1 MRLLIGT
8 NISSIC
14 YTRKMTKSNEV
25 TKEVTQVPEQDDN
38 SDIDINIIIETFQE
52 KINNLMTELIIKEA
66 RIKQQAIIIQQLKR
80 TNVT

>member
-1 MRLLIGT
+1 MA
-8 NISSIC
+8 
-14 YTRKMTKSNEV
+14 KSNEV

-38 SDIDINIIIETFQE
+38 SDIDINIIIQTFQE

-66 RIKQQAIIIQQLKR
+66 RIKQQAIIIQKLKR

>member
-1 MRLLIGT
+1 MA
-8 NISSIC
+8 
-14 YTRKMTKSNEV
+14 KSNEV

-38 SDIDINIIIETFQE
+38 SDIDINIIIQTFQE

>member
-1 MRLLIGT
+1 MA
-8 NISSIC
+8 
-14 YTRKMTKSNEV
+14 KSNEV
-25 TKEVTQVPEQDDN
+25 TKEVTQIPEQDDN
-38 SDIDINIIIETFQE
+38 SDIDINIIIQTFQE

>member
-1 MRLLIGT
+1 MA
-8 NISSIC
+8 
-14 YTRKMTKSNEV
+14 KSNEV
-25 TKEVTQVPEQDDN
+25 AKEVTQIPEQDDN
-38 SDIDINIIIETFQE
+38 SDIDINIIIQTFQE

>member
-1 MRLLIGT
+1 MA
-8 NISSIC
+8 
-14 YTRKMTKSNEV
+14 KSNEV

-38 SDIDINIIIETFQE
+38 SDIDINIIIQTFQE

-66 RIKQQAIIIQQLKR
+66 KIKQQAIIIQQLKR

>member
-1 MRLLIGT
+1 MA
-8 NISSIC
+8 
-14 YTRKMTKSNEV
+14 KSNEV
-25 TKEVTQVPEQDDN
+25 TKEVTQVPEQNDN
-38 SDIDINIIIETFQE
+38 SDIDINIIIQTFQE